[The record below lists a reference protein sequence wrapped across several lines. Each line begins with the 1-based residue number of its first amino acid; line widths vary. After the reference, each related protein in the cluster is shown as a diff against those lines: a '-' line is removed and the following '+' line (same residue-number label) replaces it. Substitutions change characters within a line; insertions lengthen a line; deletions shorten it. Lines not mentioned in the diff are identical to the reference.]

1 MRRNV
6 PHSPIELRVRGQS
19 SDAVQPRDKGV
30 ASSGQESSP
39 AVDKVKQWLEVV
51 HQLQEHSNQEEKD
64 RKIAEAGGS
73 GMPRQLEGFNPLLL
87 QKMRER
93 KLHNK
98 VKQALVSALGQ
109 NKKTSNSS
117 NKSSSPQGSTQGTVS
132 NKKYSPTTK
141 PLLLGTRWVKTT
153 RPAVASSLHKSSNA
167 SLSSTVRVPT
177 RQHSILQKSSTHS
190 KSITRT
196 QTNNVTE
203 SGGKGGE
210 DFGEEYGRK
219 GADHVVAEAHT
230 SKLIDPPSAS
240 ANMTSTIRGKMTR
253 MQHANVHRLP
263 GNETKVSH
271 RDKETQTSRS
281 ASLNEARALNRVNFN
296 EAKTLSM
303 TSLHEAR
310 DLKEK
315 ELSGYT
321 GRVTT
326 ENESI
331 TNPVIPRS
339 SVTSRE
345 TVAVTSATPSTL
357 ITVPKSTKTGEMKLE
372 EAPTGKPEEDKS
384 TSMRAHSPLSPSSAQ
399 TFQTPAHTSL
409 PHASPPQTT
418 SSISDV
424 ASSNRKTQMGH
435 NDRYKETGQEVTGTR
450 TPEQIKQ
457 EIKLRHQDIAMNR
470 TDKQEGKRTGFK
482 YGSTVLLSRH
492 DLMDL
497 STTADKR
504 NVSGEESPHDLSN
517 ESSMSSKSVKGQVTM
532 GATSTTVATQ
542 KEELSS
548 KAEERRSGPP
558 VISTLTEGSE
568 KRPVNPF
575 LKNADTKNR
584 GHTEPPQ
591 KRLTASNPQ
600 HARESLAT
608 LSERISKSS
617 LKSLKKPITEIAN
630 TSGVKRS
637 EEKKDEEHLPE
648 HTEWKETLSKDKE
661 SSRGRSEQ
669 TTAGF
674 NLKRKQTA
682 SENVSKHFPPVH
694 QTASQSL
701 NLSLDGD
708 KHSAGRATLRR
719 TDGRLSSLYT
729 SASNGTKV
737 NSTLLSNKSREGL
750 QTVFVLS
757 ERRDK
762 DELGT
767 ASSQSDTTTSAVV
780 GIRDSSSTTPEFRV
794 EVSSRKTVQ
803 QPVRWQ
809 DAQRRLQN
817 LLRNVTV
824 KSSRINKPREKL
836 VKLGYDVTERTMKS
850 SRPDMVR
857 EIARDG
863 NAGTPTAVDVSG
875 SSQQIAAAPNATS
888 LPSSGSPEPGNT
900 TKTSNKPTA
909 RNFDTASEKMHINA
923 ANKTSKE
930 LSTSSL
936 SLVEMYWTPLTTET
950 SLQLSIS
957 KHTPSLHLHSL
968 PTSPRLSTEQ
978 NSEAHPAEATTL
990 GSGET
995 AYITPT
1001 VNSTAQFSYI
1011 NSVAAKAPLASSSK
1025 TEIPAAQ
1032 NNIKTVDAISLGN
1045 LTGQPHL
1052 PQTSSSVSFEEGAG
1066 NNAGNYSNG
1075 VLSSGSN
1082 EVPITSY
1089 IPVPAEREGYNLTGI
1104 DWKNET
1110 EKRTSALLT
1119 NVDAPAP
1126 TQKRLP
1132 EEFSKENG
1140 SMPLTQK
1147 MQGQEN
1153 VSSSQSPAAL
1163 DSSKDSRIVSV
1174 YSTQTSPFTSSVSY
1188 HPDHVLG
1195 RLLGASSGDKHVTSR
1210 DNNGSV
1216 FEPLNG
1222 TETVEGLH
1230 FAINNTERNGTIIM
1244 SSFKPNET
1252 LSASEKVTVKEYNSS
1267 FQKNNQDVLELA
1279 TPANTSIP
1287 DPSNSTNSSLQGPVG
1302 PSFTDIFRL
1311 VTISSTSANDSRLEP
1326 PGTVNDFIG
1335 VASMATHS
1343 VNTTTYQASTTT
1355 ISTPDDS
1362 GISRESTHSE
1372 KRVTE
1377 ALSGAGT
1384 SLSEP
1389 VNDPMAGTTVHSRD
1403 SPLVAAAASIS
1414 EPGAAAPPS
1423 ESNYGPTT
1431 AVKDSELVN
1440 FTGSTDTTVPEK
1452 KDALESNTTKFHDFL
1467 VNRTSTRT
1475 PSRTDVTQRE
1485 NSTGPGTDSDG
1496 RTVLSSTQEGTS
1508 IGVQKP
1514 INDSDT
1520 EMTYIT
1526 NVTSST
1532 ERTVMSSSPGSSLS
1546 TNVTLVDRLEVNS
1559 TEALGNNTQNGNRSD
1574 SVERLENSTTSIP
1587 VTTPVPTT
1595 TPISTTTTPKKMIL
1609 TLPSWLTVEGIG
1621 KDVIAN
1627 KSQSS
1632 VTTRAFSPSKQ
1643 SFTKKPTTS
1652 KSPKII
1658 HKTQKKSTTRLTTR
1672 MATSSSSKSSSTTTT
1687 VPSTPDKE
1695 TPSPENSK
1703 DARVIF
1709 PVPAISV
1716 LLNGSE
1722 VGPKVIVPLR
1732 GLFVPGSNVLVN
1744 VTEEMTSPQ
1753 EMTQVSGAGARHVSI
1768 RSQSLSVQ
1776 TVFSRYWPAI
1786 LGLTVGTMFLVAA
1799 LMTSLACRQQR

>member
-1 MRRNV
+1 
-6 PHSPIELRVRGQS
+6 
-19 SDAVQPRDKGV
+19 
-30 ASSGQESSP
+30 
-39 AVDKVKQWLEVV
+39 
-51 HQLQEHSNQEEKD
+51 
-64 RKIAEAGGS
+64 
-73 GMPRQLEGFNPLLL
+73 
-87 QKMRER
+87 MRER

-109 NKKTSNSS
+109 NKKTLNSS

-141 PLLLGTRWVKTT
+141 PPSLGTRWVKTT
-153 RPAVASSLHKSSNA
+153 RPAVASSLNKSSNA

-177 RQHSILQKSSTHS
+177 PQYSNLQKSSTHS
-190 KSITRT
+190 KNITRT
-196 QTNNVTE
+196 RIENVTE
-203 SGGKGGE
+203 SSGKRRE
-210 DFGEEYGRK
+210 DFGQEYERK
-219 GADHVVAEAHT
+219 GSDHVVAEAET
-230 SKLIDPPSAS
+230 PKLTDPPSAS
-240 ANMTSTIRGKMTR
+240 ANMTSTIRGKITR

-263 GNETKVSH
+263 GNETKMLH
-271 RDKETQTSRS
+271 RAPFKEAQTSRS
-281 ASLNEARALNRVNFN
+281 ARLTETKALNRVNFN
-296 EAKTLSM
+296 ETQTLSM
-303 TSLHEAR
+303 TSLHETR

-321 GRVTT
+321 SRVTT

-339 SVTSRE
+339 SVTSGE
-345 TVAVTSATPSTL
+345 TVAVTSATQSTL
-357 ITVPKSTKTGEMKLE
+357 INVAKSTKTEAMKLE
-372 EAPTGKPEEDKS
+372 DAPTGKPEEDKS
-384 TSMRAHSPLSPSSAQ
+384 TSMRAHSPLRPSSAP

-409 PHASPPQTT
+409 PHASPPQRA

-435 NDRYKETGQEVTGTR
+435 NDRYKETGQEVTEAR

-457 EIKLRHQDIAMNR
+457 EIKLPNQDITMNR

-504 NVSGEESPHDLSN
+504 NGKRNVSGEESPHDLSS
-517 ESSMSSKSVKGQVTM
+517 ESSMSSKSVKGQVTL
-532 GATSTTVATQ
+532 GAKSTTAATQ
-542 KEELSS
+542 KEEFSS
-548 KAEERRSGPP
+548 KAEEGRSGPP

-600 HARESLAT
+600 HARESLDT

-617 LKSLKKPITEIAN
+617 LKSLEKPITEIAN

-637 EEKKDEEHLPE
+637 EEKKDEEQLPE

-661 SSRGRSEQ
+661 SLRGRSEQ

-737 NSTLLSNKSREGL
+737 NSTLLSNKRREGL
-750 QTVFVLS
+750 QTVFALS

-762 DELGT
+762 DELGMG
-767 ASSQSDTTTSAVV
+767 SSQSDTTTSAVV

-794 EVSSRKTVQ
+794 EVSSRKTIQ

-824 KSSRINKPREKL
+824 KSSRINKPREKQ

-857 EIARDG
+857 EIVRDG
-863 NAGTPTAVDVSG
+863 NTGVDVSR
-875 SSQQIAAAPNATS
+875 SSEQIAASPNVTS

-909 RNFDTASEKMHINA
+909 RNFDTASEKNLTHASNQTF
-923 ANKTSKE
+923 NRKE

-936 SLVEMYWTPLTTET
+936 SPVDMYWTPLTTET
-950 SLQLSIS
+950 SLQLSVS
-957 KHTPSLHLHSL
+957 KHTSSLHLNSL
-968 PTSPRLSTEQ
+968 PPLPSLSTVQ
-978 NSEAHPAEATTL
+978 NSEAHPGEATTL

-1052 PQTSSSVSFEEGAG
+1052 PQTSSSVSFEEGTG

-1082 EVPITSY
+1082 E
-1089 IPVPAEREGYNLTGI
+1089 
-1104 DWKNET
+1104 
-1110 EKRTSALLT
+1110 
-1119 NVDAPAP
+1119 
-1126 TQKRLP
+1126 
-1132 EEFSKENG
+1132 
-1140 SMPLTQK
+1140 
-1147 MQGQEN
+1147 
-1153 VSSSQSPAAL
+1153 
-1163 DSSKDSRIVSV
+1163 
-1174 YSTQTSPFTSSVSY
+1174 
-1188 HPDHVLG
+1188 
-1195 RLLGASSGDKHVTSR
+1195 
-1210 DNNGSV
+1210 NN
-1216 FEPLNG
+1216 
-1222 TETVEGLH
+1222 
-1230 FAINNTERNGTIIM
+1230 
-1244 SSFKPNET
+1244 
-1252 LSASEKVTVKEYNSS
+1252 
-1267 FQKNNQDVLELA
+1267 DVLELA

-1287 DPSNSTNSSLQGPVG
+1287 DPSNSTNSSLQSPVG

-1311 VTISSTSANDSRLEP
+1311 VTISSTSTNDSRLEP

-1335 VASMATHS
+1335 AASMATHS

-1355 ISTPDDS
+1355 ISTPDDN

-1452 KDALESNTTKFHDFL
+1452 KDALGIEYDEVPRFLGEQDFD
-1467 VNRTSTRT
+1467 
-1475 PSRTDVTQRE
+1475 PDAIATDVTQRE
-1485 NSTGPGTDSDG
+1485 NSTTPGTDSDG
-1496 RTVLSSTQEGTS
+1496 RTVLSSTIAGTS
-1508 IGVQKP
+1508 TGVQRST
-1514 INDSDT
+1514 NDSDT

-1532 ERTVMSSSPGSSLS
+1532 ERTVMSSRPDSSLS
-1546 TNVTLVDRLEVNS
+1546 SNVTLIDRLEVNS
-1559 TEALGNNTQNGNRSD
+1559 TEALGNNTG
-1574 SVERLENSTTSIP
+1574 T
-1587 VTTPVPTT
+1587 
-1595 TPISTTTTPKKMIL
+1595 
-1609 TLPSWLTVEGIG
+1609 
-1621 KDVIAN
+1621 
-1627 KSQSS
+1627 
-1632 VTTRAFSPSKQ
+1632 
-1643 SFTKKPTTS
+1643 
-1652 KSPKII
+1652 
-1658 HKTQKKSTTRLTTR
+1658 
-1672 MATSSSSKSSSTTTT
+1672 
-1687 VPSTPDKE
+1687 E
-1695 TPSPENSK
+1695 T
-1703 DARVIF
+1703 
-1709 PVPAISV
+1709 
-1716 LLNGSE
+1716 G
-1722 VGPKVIVPLR
+1722 
-1732 GLFVPGSNVLVN
+1732 
-1744 VTEEMTSPQ
+1744 
-1753 EMTQVSGAGARHVSI
+1753 
-1768 RSQSLSVQ
+1768 
-1776 TVFSRYWPAI
+1776 AI
-1786 LGLTVGTMFLVAA
+1786 LLRDWRTTHQF
-1799 LMTSLACRQQR
+1799 Q